1 MDPVISGL
9 LRNTA
14 QQRPKTKLARRQ
26 SPMPAVFEKEPKTLP
41 PHVPQQPTHLVPSA
55 PLHDTFDDCVLEICI
70 TIEPLEIVLPE

>member
-1 MDPVISGL
+1 
-9 LRNTA
+9 
-14 QQRPKTKLARRQ
+14 
-26 SPMPAVFEKEPKTLP
+26 MPAVFEKEPKTLP